1 MDLTNKKCVL
11 IINEEL
17 PAGIIANIASV
28 LSITLGDKIRGLVG
42 PDVTDRQGSL
52 HPGLTQLPI
61 PVLGAPASDIKSLRE
76 SFKTKEG
83 DSNFI
88 ADFTTF
94 AGMAKTYEE
103 YSSALE
109 SADAQEINYLGIAV
123 LSDKKTLN
131 RLTKGLS
138 LIGD

>member
-1 MDLTNKKCVL
+1 MGNLASLLSKRRGNKK
-11 IINEEL
+11 
-17 PAGIIANIASV
+17 
-28 LSITLGDKIRGLVG
+28 RGLG
-42 PDVTDRQGSL
+42 GLDVTDRKGFL
-52 HPGLTQLPI
+52 HPVLPQLPI

>member
-11 IINEEL
+11 IINKEM
-17 PAGIIANIASV
+17 PAGVIANIASV
-28 LSITLGDKIRGLVG
+28 LSITLGNKIKGLVG
-42 PDVTDRQGSL
+42 PDVTDKQGNL

-61 PVLGAPASDIKSLRE
+61 PVLGAPAGAIKSLRD
-76 SFKTKEG
+76 SFKVTEG
-83 DSNFI
+83 ESNFI
-88 ADFTTF
+88 ADFTTL
-94 AGMAKTYEE
+94 AGKAKTYEE

-109 SADAQEINYLGIAV
+109 SAESQDINYLGIAV

-131 RLTKGLS
+131 KLTKGLS